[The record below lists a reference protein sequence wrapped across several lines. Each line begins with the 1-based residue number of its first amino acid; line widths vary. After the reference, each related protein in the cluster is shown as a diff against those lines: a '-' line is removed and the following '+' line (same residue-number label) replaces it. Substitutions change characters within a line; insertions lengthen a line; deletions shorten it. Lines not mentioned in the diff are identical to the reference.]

1 MNILQL
7 VHCIIYI
14 YIYTVHIIHT
24 YGYAYMHWHY
34 IFHSISS
41 IIRFYFLNFRQVRSA
56 RRRGQVEWVQR
67 FTLGYTTCIFAWP
80 HSFCTFDLWKLLRLT
95 GRKWEILRS
104 LCDHGKVSWMALNYP
119 VKDSLRYFDVF
130 WQSLVPPQ
138 ALADGVWL
146 FKLPG
151 SPCPSWVRPPHTH
164 PNNIP
169 DRQRCETWNIASGHF
184 LPFQAPA
191 VKDDAEEKIRAG
203 FGWQSPSKGQ
213 HAQNGAAYVS
223 FFWQSKLLEGI
234 FTVALETLVIY

>member
-1 MNILQL
+1 MHICTGITYFILFQVSL
-7 VHCIIYI
+7 GS
-14 YIYTVHIIHT
+14 T
-24 YGYAYMHWHY
+24 
-34 IFHSISS
+34 SS
-41 IIRFYFLNFRQVRSA
+41 TFGRLEVPGEEDKSNESKDSPLATRLASSHGLTASA
-56 RRRGQVEWVQR
+56 P
-67 FTLGYTTCIFAWP
+67 LTCV
-80 HSFCTFDLWKLLRLT
+80 LRLT